1 MKAGSKPGVRTIGVT
16 PPPSAAIT
24 IACTSWRSKVV
35 CSMSINAASNPARPN
50 QLDDLRVGD
59 AADMR
64 PERKPALAEDLLD
77 AVLLHHSSP
86 LTPSPSRSAA
96 PSRGEGLVLFPQPV
110 VCLRMNCFI
119 RSIAGAA
126 YGASGLPVIKP

>member
-16 PPPSAAIT
+16 PTRSAAIT
-24 IACTSWRSKVV
+24 IYKSRVE
-35 CSMSINAASNPARPN
+35 AREAD

-64 PERKPALAEDLLD
+64 AERKPALAEDFLD
-77 AVLLHHSSP
+77 AVLLHG
-86 LTPSPSRSAA
+86 A
-96 PSRGEGLVLFPQPV
+96 QPV

-126 YGASGLPVIKP
+126 

>member
-1 MKAGSKPGVRTIGVT
+1 MRHLHALHSHIEEAQNEGWVEAGRAHDRRHPDPLGRHHHRLHVMQVEGRVLHVYKSRVE
-16 PPPSAAIT
+16 
-24 IACTSWRSKVV
+24 
-35 CSMSINAASNPARPN
+35 AREAD

-64 PERKPALAEDLLD
+64 AERKPALAEDFLD
-77 AVLLHHSSP
+77 AVLLHG
-86 LTPSPSRSAA
+86 A
-96 PSRGEGLVLFPQPV
+96 QPV

-126 YGASGLPVIKP
+126 

>member
-1 MKAGSKPGVRTIGVT
+1 VRHLHALHPHVEEAQDE
-16 PPPSAAIT
+16 S
-24 IACTSWRSKVV
+24 RVE
-35 CSMSINAASNPARPN
+35 ARGPHDRRHPDPLGRHHHRLHVMQVEGRVLHVYKSRVEAREAD

-64 PERKPALAEDLLD
+64 AERKPALAEDFLD
-77 AVLLHHSSP
+77 AVVLHG
-86 LTPSPSRSAA
+86 A
-96 PSRGEGLVLFPQPV
+96 QPV

-126 YGASGLPVIKP
+126 